1 MGTLFAM
8 REQKKK
14 RIEGENMDL
23 FSQREG
29 IKPVKNIIQ
38 VNNIDQDLRNGLWN
52 ALTIFYWVQVKEEY
66 IPINKKINTLFIK
79 IWKDY
84 FKNPLDTLDHHWSD
98 TYQKIRKYFF
108 DSEWYEVYDFIEFI
122 ANNYPE
128 DDVNNEFMKYCN
140 TILERE
146 LSAYRFVGGKITPMT
161 SEEEISEIEETLE
174 ITEPLKAV
182 NTHIK
187 RALDLLADRK
197 SPDYRNSV
205 KESISAVEAISNLIA
220 NEKKATLGQALKA
233 IESKVSLHPALKKAF
248 SSLYGYTS
256 DAEGI
261 RHALLSETNLSF
273 EDAKFMLVSCS
284 AFINYLISKA
294 SKAGIKLE
302 GQGK

>member
-1 MGTLFAM
+1 VGTLFAM

>member
-1 MGTLFAM
+1 
-8 REQKKK
+8 
-14 RIEGENMDL
+14 MDL
-23 FSQREG
+23 FSQRKG

-52 ALTIFYWVQVKEEY
+52 ALTIFYWKQITDQF
-66 IPINKKINTLFIK
+66 IPFNENIDILFKKIWN
-79 IWKDY
+79 DY
-84 FKNPLDTLDHHWSD
+84 FKSPLDTLNSYWKSPLDNLNDYWRH
-98 TYQKIRKYFF
+98 TYEKIRKYFF

-128 DDVNNEFMKYCN
+128 VDVNNEFMKYCN
-140 TILERE
+140 TILEQE
-146 LSAYRFVGGKITPMT
+146 LSAYRFVGGKITQIT
-161 SEEEISEIEETLE
+161 SKEEISEIEETLE

-256 DAEGI
+256 DADGI